1 MINTDIAVYYK
12 IDAALSGYQIFKRCS
27 GIIGDTDIIFNHRAD
42 FTGGLELLSCQ
53 ASGCFQNHIRS
64 LRPGDRQIA
73 VGFHRYAFSLTLS
86 LHGCC
91 SFGSDIV
98 DIHSAIGLYG

>member
-27 GIIGDTDIIFNHRAD
+27 GIIGDTDIISAIAL
-42 FTGGLELLSCQ
+42 TLPGGLELLAVRLPA
-53 ASGCFQNHIRS
+53 ASRTTSVPFAPVIARLRS
-64 LRPGDRQIA
+64 A
-73 VGFHRYAFSLTLS
+73 FNRYAFSLTLS